1 MLHRPLILIAALA
14 LSIAAHAATLPAN
27 AQVEADARAAVKNGS
42 VTRVE
47 IDGGWKQERE
57 AGYTFA
63 NVAKQAIIADK
74 QNPDGSRQ
82 QFNALVIYKRGAPND
97 AWQFDRLFS
106 YGFKSLDGDAPSGTI
121 DAARAHALTLAAM
134 RERPSGWMPVDL
146 RLVFRVDAFQIVPG
160 SIKAQDDTTLYWE
173 IDAHFVV
180 DDSGTGQ
187 TPGVKKL
194 KQRLKVEAIQQTM
207 TKQWI
212 LSKHAELSSET
223 LNRQALTRPQLDS
236 LPTLATAPFDQLYF
250 GNR

>member
-1 MLHRPLILIAALA
+1 MLHRLLTLIAAFG
-14 LSIAAHAATLPAN
+14 LSIAAHAATLPSAT
-27 AQVEADARAAVKNGS
+27 QVEADARAAVKNGT

-82 QFNALVIYKRGAPND
+82 QFNALVIYNRGAPND

-121 DAARAHALTLAAM
+121 DATQAHALTLAAM
-134 RERPSGWMPVDL
+134 RERPGGWMPVDL

-160 SIKAQDDTTLYWE
+160 SIQARDDTTLYWE
-173 IDAHFVV
+173 IDANFVV

-187 TPGVKKL
+187 NPGVKKL

-212 LSKHAELSSET
+212 LTKEAELSSET
-223 LNRQALTRPQLDS
+223 LNRQALTRAQIDS

>member
-14 LSIAAHAATLPAN
+14 LSIAAHAATLPSA
-27 AQVEADARAAVKNGS
+27 AQVDADARAAVKNGS

-57 AGYTFA
+57 SGYTFA

-82 QFNALVIYKRGAPND
+82 QFNALVIYNRGGPND

-121 DAARAHALTLAAM
+121 DATRAHALTLAAM

-173 IDAHFVV
+173 IDANFVV

-223 LNRQALTRPQLDS
+223 VNRQALTRPQIDS